1 MTCNGEVCTCLTD
14 EITRRIV
21 NEAKAEERKLIVEML
36 TNAKASGDFPLQ
48 RSGLEKSIRLIE
60 LMNRVRPE

>member
-14 EITRRIV
+14 EITRRLI
-21 NEAKAEERKLIVEML
+21 NEAKTEERKLIVEML

-48 RSGLEKSIRLIE
+48 RSGLEKAIRLIE